1 MNQGLVAVVFEP
13 VVAVVFELV
22 VTVETKIVASASAV
36 DAMESASSNRLPA
49 AQALCQVFSETR
61 FHPR

>member
-1 MNQGLVAVVFEP
+1 MNQGLVAVVFEL

-49 AQALCQVFSETR
+49 A
-61 FHPR
+61 